1 MPLSKSIYIDKALS
15 NISLA
20 YRPTGLIADQLAPRV
35 PVVND
40 TGNYF
45 IYTRDTLK
53 LPETIRANGAAS
65 REANWYL
72 STGSYS
78 LARHSLKSPVTD
90 MDRSNADPAIKL
102 DADTTEI
109 LTDKILVR
117 KEVDL
122 ANLCGTAANWGNVT
136 SLTSTW
142 AWSANTTLS
151 NPITFVDSATT
162 NVAFRS
168 GMLANTVA
176 LDHRTFKAAK
186 EHVSVLDR
194 IKYTSPDSVTAPM
207 LAKLFN
213 VDRVLVA
220 SGVYDAT
227 AELYIT
233 TTAHSWIW
241 TDVAFIAYIPN
252 SPSLKT
258 PSALYQL
265 TKNEFG
271 NPWKVKK
278 WREEEIEA
286 DQIEVSTMYQHKVVA
301 SDAAYLIY
309 NTVQ

>member
-1 MPLSKSIYIDKALS
+1 MPLSKSVYIDKALS

-20 YRPTGLIADQLAPRV
+20 YKPTGLIADQLSPRV
-35 PVVND
+35 PVMQE

-45 IYTRDTLK
+45 VYTKDTLK
-53 LPETIRANGAAS
+53 LPETIRANGAVS
-65 REANWYL
+65 RDANWYL

-78 LARHSLKSPVTD
+78 LQQHSLKHPVTD
-90 MDRSNADPAIKL
+90 RDRSNADPAIKM

-109 LTDKILVR
+109 LTNKILIR
-117 KEVDL
+117 KEYDL
-122 ANLCGTAANWGNVT
+122 AVLVGTTANWGNTT

-142 AWSANTTLS
+142 AFSANTTLS
-151 NPITFVDSATT
+151 NPISFVDSATT
-162 NVAFRS
+162 NVALYS
-168 GMLANTVA
+168 GMLANTVV

-213 VDRVLVA
+213 VDRVLVP
-220 SGVYDAT
+220 SGVMDT
-227 AELYIT
+227 TPELYIT
-233 TTAHSWIW
+233 TTAQGWIW
-241 TDVAFIAYIPN
+241 TDMAFVAYIPN
-252 SPSLKT
+252 SPSIQT
-258 PSALYQL
+258 PAAIYQL

-278 WREEEIEA
+278 WREEEIEG
-286 DQIEVSTMYQHKVVA
+286 DIIEVSTMYQHKVVA
-301 SDAAYLIY
+301 SDAAYLIA